1 MSETRRDGRGSYFGQ
16 SRWWQKEGLAA
27 GAGAEKAKLR
37 SNIPSR
43 TPNNKNVGLEAIVS
57 SSMKLIGDFKKRQL
71 WFNSTHSRHTRS
83 EPNEVLSIPIGF
95 FAQSHTEFTLKISEV
110 WFEKSRDRKQK
121 KCEPCKLLQKKGQ
134 RTRIRW
140 VWRCWQFGPGGKCDQ
155 EEQREWLGEN
165 ECVRDCGEGR
175 KFREVYK
182 SRGLIKKK
190 RKKKRKLELTTNEQ
204 IICMNYELG

>member
-1 MSETRRDGRGSYFGQ
+1 MKR
-16 SRWWQKEGLAA
+16 A
-27 GAGAEKAKLR
+27 GIGNK
-37 SNIPSR
+37 
-43 TPNNKNVGLEAIVS
+43 KNVNLANCC
-57 SSMKLIGDFKKRQL
+57 R
-71 WFNSTHSRHTRS
+71 
-83 EPNEVLSIPIGF
+83 
-95 FAQSHTEFTLKISEV
+95 
-110 WFEKSRDRKQK
+110 
-121 KCEPCKLLQKKGQ
+121 KKGNEHGLGGFD
-134 RTRIRW
+134 
-140 VWRCWQFGPGGKCDQ
+140 RCWQFGPEGKCDQ